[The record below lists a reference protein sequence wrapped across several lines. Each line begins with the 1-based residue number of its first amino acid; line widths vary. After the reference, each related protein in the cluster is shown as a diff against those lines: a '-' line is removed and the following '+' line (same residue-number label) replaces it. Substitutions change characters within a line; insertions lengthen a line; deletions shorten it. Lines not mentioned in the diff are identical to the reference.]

1 MRPLCPLLIALFGIQ
16 LLPVAAAE
24 PFIIDGS
31 STVYPITV
39 AIGEAYARTTG
50 TQMQIGVSG
59 TTGGMRMFTAGR
71 IPITGASRPI
81 RADELKTAAEHG
93 IEVVEVPIGIDGLTV
108 VVGKGN
114 RFIDHLTTTELK
126 RLWEPDSQITSWSML
141 RQGFPAT
148 TVALFGPGRDSGTF
162 DYFTE
167 VIVGKA
173 RAMRSDFTSSEDDN
187 ELVQGVTSDPN
198 ALSYFGWSYFQQNSQ
213 TLRAVAIDSGNGPV
227 TPSRERILDGTYA
240 PLTRPL
246 FFYVAVKELERPEV
260 RGFIDVA
267 LTTPHLVEDCGYV
280 SLDAAHY
287 AAARQRVAN
296 RVTGSVFANLR
307 MDQAFK
313 ALVEELPVAS
323 AASAAS
329 STVPAAKPVAVVTA
343 PPETAAPMAATGSAV
358 PQVAVTTVASATL
371 PRATSPSTV
380 VPVLAPAP
388 AATQTMPASASTQG
402 STPLLRLRQACLALT
417 RASLAA
423 NPEVADLHRQQQAVA
438 AALAEL
444 ERTTP

>member
-1 MRPLCPLLIALFGIQ
+1 MRPLCPLLIALFGIHQ
-16 LLPVAAAE
+16 LSAAAAE

-81 RADELKTAAEHG
+81 RADELKTAADHG

-108 VVGKGN
+108 VVGKAN
-114 RFIDHLTTTELK
+114 RFIDHLTTAELK

-141 RQGFPAT
+141 RPGFPAT
-148 TVALFGPGRDSGTF
+148 PVALFGPGRDSGTF

-173 RAMRSDFTSSEDDN
+173 RAIRSDFRSSEDDN
-187 ELVQGVTSDPN
+187 ELVQSVTGDPN

-227 TPSRERILDGTYA
+227 VPSRERILDGSYA
-240 PLTRPL
+240 PLSRPL

-267 LTTPHLVEDCGYV
+267 LNTPHLVEDCGYV

-296 RVTGSVFANLR
+296 RTTGSVFANVR

-313 ALVEELPVAS
+313 ALVEDLPATTS
-323 AASAAS
+323 A
-329 STVPAAKPVAVVTA
+329 PAAAPVAVVTV
-343 PPETAAPMAATGSAV
+343 PVETAAPATTTAPTGPAMQPV
-358 PQVAVTTVASATL
+358 VLAPVTSATI
-371 PRATSPSTV
+371 PATASSV
-380 VPVLAPAP
+380 VPVSVPAVAPTMTTLASSSSQAP
-388 AATQTMPASASTQG
+388 
-402 STPLLRLRQACLALT
+402 TPLLRLRQACLVLT

-423 NPEVADLHRQQQAVA
+423 NPDVADLHRQQQVVA

-444 ERTTP
+444 ERTAP